1 MPPAAHHPPR
11 ARPPPHLLGLL
22 SGEGHA
28 EPGEGALR
36 VELGQFLAVQ
46 VVLVRAA
53 AAVVEQRLPHLLAWG
68 CRGRDEWAP
77 GSSPPLPASCRPGSP
92 HPRHAPCSCSQA
104 RSWMK
109 PMKGATPVP
118 GPTMMTGV
126 VALKG
131 RRNWDLRTNM
141 GTRARRPF
149 SPAGS
154 LARSQLVATPLLT
167 RPDLVSYST
176 TTAQMCTE
184 LGCTWGQEGACQ
196 CPGPQGPLHAP
207 SPRQR
212 RLPWQPTVPRPTAPA
227 PPRSQAPGPPTLED
241 EAME

>member
-1 MPPAAHHPPR
+1 MRQVPR
-11 ARPPPHLLGLL
+11 PRILAQRGCPGPHLVGLL
-22 SGEGHA
+22 PGEGHV
-28 EPGEGALR
+28 ELREGAVL
-36 VELGQFLAVQ
+36 VELSQLLAVQ
-46 VVLVRAA
+46 VVLIGPAA
-53 AAVVEQRLPHLLAWG
+53 AIVKQCLPHVLAWG
-68 CRGRDEWAP
+68 GKQGVSRYPGLRNLVEPRLHPHNSPCCR
-77 GSSPPLPASCRPGSP
+77 
-92 HPRHAPCSCSQA
+92 SQA

-154 LARSQLVATPLLT
+154 LARSQLVATPLLM

-176 TTAQMCTE
+176 ATAQMCTE
-184 LGCTWGQEGACQ
+184 LGWTWWGWDG
-196 CPGPQGPLHAP
+196 
-207 SPRQR
+207 
-212 RLPWQPTVPRPTAPA
+212 
-227 PPRSQAPGPPTLED
+227 
-241 EAME
+241 